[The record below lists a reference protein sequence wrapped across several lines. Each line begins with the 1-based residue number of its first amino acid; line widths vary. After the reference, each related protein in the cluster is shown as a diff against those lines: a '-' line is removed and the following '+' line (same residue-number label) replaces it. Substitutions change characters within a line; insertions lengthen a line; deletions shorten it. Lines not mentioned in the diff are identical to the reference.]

1 MHRHPRGFSL
11 PARDR
16 RNDAHGLARGQRG
29 VEPAALTRVD
39 PVDVDVHELP
49 EAALLVEEQVGDGE
63 GAQRVANRAGVRLE
77 AVPPACLRGEQ
88 RRQDDYGHSATSID
102 STGGS
107 WRAASI
113 HSSPSFGETNTDPLC
128 VPT

>member
-1 MHRHPRGFSL
+1 MHRHRRRFSL
-11 PARDR
+11 AARDCR
-16 RNDAHGLARGQRG
+16 DDAHGVTGGERG
-29 VEPAALTRVD
+29 VEPAALARVD
-39 PVDVDVHELP
+39 PVDVHVHELP
-49 EAALLVEEQVGDGE
+49 EAALLVEEQVGDGK

-77 AVPPACLRGEQ
+77 AVPPARLRGKE
-88 RRQDDYGHSATSID
+88 RRQDDYRHSATSID

-113 HSSPSFGETNTDPLC
+113 HSSPSLGDTNTDPLC